1 MEGGLLFNTPLLED
15 GALRTV
21 RGTWR
26 ADKVCSRRKKQP
38 SAKPDHMVKI
48 FTLLNVAGLFLF
60 NLLFVGDISIVQDMP
75 AKMDPGTEVPRH
87 CYDQQGQDLRLRQ
100 TAT

>member
-26 ADKVCSRRKKQP
+26 ADKFAHVEKSNHPRSPITWSRYLP
-38 SAKPDHMVKI
+38 YSM
-48 FTLLNVAGLFLF
+48 
-60 NLLFVGDISIVQDMP
+60 
-75 AKMDPGTEVPRH
+75 
-87 CYDQQGQDLRLRQ
+87 
-100 TAT
+100 